1 MKNHT
6 HALTILIGMLAP
18 AIGFAADITVGTV
31 LAFDRK
37 ANLIVMTDRTVWSL
51 EGTTARMP
59 DGLAAGDR
67 VQFSYEGGEEGVG
80 DILEINII
88 RETLTRGESDKVD
101 GTVLAFDRSANRL
114 VLADRTAWSLEGM
127 KQPLPAAIKSG
138 DRIEIEYESDEDG
151 VLVVHE
157 IRILNY

>member
-1 MKNHT
+1 MKYST
-6 HALTILIGMLAP
+6 LALAAVIGLA
-18 AIGFAADITVGTV
+18 ATATGFAADITTGTV

-37 ANLIVMTDRTVWSL
+37 ANLIVMTDRTIWSL

-59 DGLAAGDR
+59 DDLAAGDR

-80 DILEINII
+80 DILEINVI
-88 RETLTRGESDKVD
+88 RETLSRGQSDKID
-101 GTVLAFDRSANRL
+101 GTVLAFDRQANRL
-114 VLADRTAWSLEGM
+114 VLADKTAWSLEGM
-127 KQPLPAAIKSG
+127 KHELPAAIKSG